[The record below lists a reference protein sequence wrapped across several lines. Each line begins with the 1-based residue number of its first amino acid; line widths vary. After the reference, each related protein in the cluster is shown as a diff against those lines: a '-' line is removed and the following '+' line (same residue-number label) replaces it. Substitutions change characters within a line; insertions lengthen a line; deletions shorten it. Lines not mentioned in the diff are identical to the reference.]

1 MRSRE
6 SGMALMIAV
15 WAVILIGAFVAG
27 MVAMGGGDAAITA
40 NRIDAARAQHLAQA
54 GVYRAIAAL
63 LDSTTRET
71 LARGQP
77 FSVELEDESRLIV
90 QVRDSCGAIDL
101 NWAPVD
107 LLRAYGV
114 TIGMKPAAAER
125 FSQAVVARQQASL
138 NPDTAASNA
147 GPWQSL
153 DQLAEIPDMDG
164 GQLQA
169 LRPGLTVNCREPGAA
184 PCCAPDSVKQS
195 LSLAGLS
202 GGPSHKLAYEI
213 TAQATLASG
222 ASGTVMATIWLSRQP
237 EPPYYYITAWRTQ

>member
-1 MRSRE
+1 MRPRE

-27 MVAMGGGDAAITA
+27 MVALGGSDAAITA
-40 NRIDAARAQHLAQA
+40 NRIDAARAQHLAEA

-63 LDSTTRET
+63 LDSATRET
-71 LARGQP
+71 LPLGQP
-77 FSVELEDESRLIV
+77 FTVQLEDEARIIV
-90 QVRDSCGAIDL
+90 EVRDSCGAIDL
-101 NWAPVD
+101 NWAPPA

-114 TIGMKPAAAER
+114 TMGMKPAAAER

-138 NPDTAASNA
+138 NPDTAASNS

-153 DQLAEIPDMDG
+153 DQLADIPDMDG

-169 LRPGLTVNCREPGAA
+169 LRSGLTVNCREAGAD
-184 PCCAPDSVKQS
+184 PCCAPDTVKQS
-195 LSLAGLS
+195 LSLAGVS

-213 TAQATLASG
+213 AAQASLASG
-222 ASGTVMATIWLSRQP
+222 ARVTVLAAIWLSRQP
-237 EPPYYYITAWRTQ
+237 GPPYYYVTAWRTQ